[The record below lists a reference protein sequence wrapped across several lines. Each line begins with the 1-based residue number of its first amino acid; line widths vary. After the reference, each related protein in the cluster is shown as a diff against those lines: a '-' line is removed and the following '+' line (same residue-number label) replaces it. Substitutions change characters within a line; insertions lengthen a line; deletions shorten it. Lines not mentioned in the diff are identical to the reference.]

1 MFCVITD
8 KYKEYVDT
16 ATTDIIVTVKKII
29 TDYYLT
35 NEEEKKISLCFC
47 IIINMADKIDHI
59 LHLFFIDLIKI
70 FSNNKEK
77 DESNNEFYRIPS
89 PISSD
94 FFSLIVHLTKK
105 CPSIQ
110 YFLPSI
116 RQCLVDYLNRETY
129 SLRKHK

>member
-1 MFCVITD
+1 MN
-8 KYKEYVDT
+8 
-16 ATTDIIVTVKKII
+16 DIIVTVKKII

-35 NEEEKKISLCFC
+35 KEEENKIKLCFS
-47 IIINMADKIDHI
+47 IIINMADKIDNI

-77 DESNNEFYRIPS
+77 DDKDNEFYRIPS
-89 PISSD
+89 TISSD

-116 RQCLVDYLNRETY
+116 RQCLVDYLNRET
-129 SLRKHK
+129 